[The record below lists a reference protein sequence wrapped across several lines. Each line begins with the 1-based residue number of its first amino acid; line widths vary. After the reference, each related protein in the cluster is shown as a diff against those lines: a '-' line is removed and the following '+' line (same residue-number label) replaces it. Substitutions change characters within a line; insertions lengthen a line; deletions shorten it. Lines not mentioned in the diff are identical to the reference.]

1 MAEPLTLLQQRYS
14 QDWLIGLDSQ
24 KFADLA
30 LAGWTNLR
38 SYDRPPRI
46 LLSEPDPVKFLAH
59 FVAAWAADCPIAL
72 ANPTWAEAEW
82 QQALELL
89 QPSLILGN
97 RPAPVSSSQVSLESA
112 PLILIPTG
120 GSSGKIR
127 FASHTWASL
136 MASVRGF
143 QEFFQV
149 QQIHSCC
156 LLPLYHVSGLMQFLR
171 SFTSGGQLL
180 VQPFKQ
186 VEQRGQLPIDPSDFF
201 LSLVPTQ
208 LQRLLA
214 SPFPLEQ
221 FKTVLLG
228 GAPAW
233 PDLLQQARNAG
244 IRLAPTY
251 GMTETASQIATLKP
265 AEFLAGRSGVG
276 RVLPH
281 ASVTILDEAG
291 NQMPPGAVGRV
302 TIQARSLALGYYPKR
317 FEQPEFQPDDLGYLD
332 SQGYLYIAGR
342 QGDKII
348 TGGENVFP
356 AEVEAALRATGLV
369 ADACVVGV
377 DDPLWGQIVTA
388 IYVPGQ
394 PEPSIA
400 ALKAALTNSLSKFKH
415 PKHWLAVSQ
424 IPRSPQGKV
433 NREQLLSLAKLAQ
446 PAD

>member
-1 MAEPLTLLQQRYS
+1 M
-14 QDWLIGLDSQ
+14 GLDSQ
-24 KFADLA
+24 KLTDLA
-30 LAGWTNLR
+30 LASWTTLR
-38 SYDRPPRI
+38 SCSHPPPRV

-59 FVAAWAADCPIAL
+59 FIAAWAADCPIAL

-89 QPSLILGN
+89 QPNLILGN
-97 RPAPVSSSQVSLESA
+97 RPAPASNFQASLEPA

-127 FASHTWASL
+127 FATHTWGSL
-136 MASVRGF
+136 IASVQGF

-186 VEQRGQLPIDPSDFF
+186 VEQTGQIPIDPSEFF

-208 LQRLLA
+208 LQRLLD

-221 FKTVLLG
+221 FRTVLLG

-233 PDLLQQARNAG
+233 DDLLQQARKAN
-244 IRLAPTY
+244 IPLAPTY

-276 RVLPH
+276 RALPH
-281 ASVTILDEAG
+281 ARVTIRDSAG
-291 NQMPPGAVGRV
+291 NHLPPGEVGRV
-302 TIQARSLALGYYPKR
+302 TIQSRSLALGYYPES

-332 SQGYLYIAGR
+332 EQGYLHIAGR

-356 AEVEAALRATGLV
+356 VEVEAALRATGLV
-369 ADACVVGV
+369 ADVCVVGV
-377 DDPLWGQIVTA
+377 ADRHWGQIVTA
-388 IYVPGQ
+388 LYVPGQ

-400 ALKAALTNSLSKFKH
+400 TLKAALENSLSKFKH